1 MYRENKTKE
10 NLFRLGGNENSMAIE
25 VGSVVEGKVVNVMPF
40 GAFVSLPEDKTGLV
54 HISEVSNEYVENI
67 NDHLKHGDVVR
78 VKVIKIDDSGKISL
92 SIKKAEERKRER
104 KKEEKPQKSGSVRPA
119 DIDWSRKDEG
129 LSFED
134 KLNRFK
140 QDSDEKM
147 LSLKRSNE
155 SKRSGGYRR
164 GGGSY

>member
-1 MYRENKTKE
+1 
-10 NLFRLGGNENSMAIE
+10 MAIE
-25 VGSVVEGKVVNVMPF
+25 VGNILEGKIVNIMPF
-40 GAFVSLPEDKTGLV
+40 GAFVALPEDKTGLV
-54 HISEVSNEYVENI
+54 HISEVSSEYVEDI
-67 NDHLKHGDVVR
+67 NSCIKQGDIVK

-92 SIKKAEERKRER
+92 SIKKAEEKKQRKKREER
-104 KKEEKPQKSGSVRPA
+104 PVKNGSVRPA

-134 KLNRFK
+134 KLSKFK

>member
-1 MYRENKTKE
+1 
-10 NLFRLGGNENSMAIE
+10 MAIE
-25 VGSVVEGKVVNVMPF
+25 VGNILEGKIVNIMPF
-40 GAFVSLPEDKTGLV
+40 GAFVALPEDKTGLV
-54 HISEVSNEYVENI
+54 HISEVSSEYVEDI
-67 NDHLKHGDVVR
+67 NSCIKQGDIVK

-92 SIKKAEERKRER
+92 SIKKAEEKKQRKKREER
-104 KKEEKPQKSGSVRPA
+104 PVKNGPVRPA

-134 KLNRFK
+134 KLNKFK